1 FLPDESGN
9 GERRMISPAVTCN
22 VFPPFRPSSD
32 VRQSFVCASLGGEK
46 HQVTHKRNSVGR
58 QTTGGTAEK
67 RCT

>member
-1 FLPDESGN
+1 GLRPDTPPTPHGTRKIPRPV
-9 GERRMISPAVTCN
+9 RRFWLGM
-22 VFPPFRPSSD
+22 
-32 VRQSFVCASLGGEK
+32 CASLGGEK